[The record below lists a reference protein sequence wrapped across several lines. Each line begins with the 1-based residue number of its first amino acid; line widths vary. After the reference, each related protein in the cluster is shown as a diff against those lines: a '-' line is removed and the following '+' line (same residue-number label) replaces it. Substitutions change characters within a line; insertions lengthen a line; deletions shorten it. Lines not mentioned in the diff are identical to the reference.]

1 MEAAEAA
8 EGESGADAHA
18 EDAALT
24 RTQGKGADAHAENA
38 DTREETSEDG
48 LQNRYKPKSHAES
61 LGTMV
66 PKFMRS
72 ESEAAL
78 ANLEKKHGSVDEFVK
93 EELGYSTLD
102 EMYKGLAAEQIDGVA
117 LAIDNI
123 KNGDSIVIGD
133 QTGIGKGCQAAW
145 TRRRGTGEL

>member
-1 MEAAEAA
+1 MKYEMGGEAAADAGTQSGADAHARDAAGAA
-8 EGESGADAHA
+8 EGESGAGAHANNAADAHA
-18 EDAALT
+18 EDAVLT

-72 ESEAAL
+72 
-78 ANLEKKHGSVDEFVK
+78 
-93 EELGYSTLD
+93 
-102 EMYKGLAAEQIDGVA
+102 
-117 LAIDNI
+117 
-123 KNGDSIVIGD
+123 
-133 QTGIGKGCQAAW
+133 
-145 TRRRGTGEL
+145 

>member
-1 MEAAEAA
+1 MSEQSSSASVAADGRSKEASAGGAAEAA
-8 EGESGADAHA
+8 GAAEGENGGASAPGTNA
-18 EDAALT
+18 ERTDLPDEADRSDREAQDAALT

-78 ANLEKKHGSVDEFVK
+78 ANTQNSK
-93 EELGYSTLD
+93 ESH
-102 EMYKGLAAEQIDGVA
+102 
-117 LAIDNI
+117 
-123 KNGDSIVIGD
+123 S
-133 QTGIGKGCQAAW
+133 
-145 TRRRGTGEL
+145 